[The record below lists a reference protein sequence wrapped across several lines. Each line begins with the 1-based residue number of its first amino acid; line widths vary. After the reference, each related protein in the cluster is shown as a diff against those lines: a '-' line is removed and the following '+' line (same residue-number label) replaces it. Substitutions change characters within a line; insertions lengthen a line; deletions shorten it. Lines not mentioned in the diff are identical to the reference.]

1 MHQFFVEKSQVGK
14 EYVTITG
21 SDVNHIRNVLRMK
34 IGETIRISDCEGG
47 NYFCKIA
54 ETGENFVQADIVSV
68 DEEGTELPSKIYL
81 FQALPKGDRMETVI
95 EKAVELGVYEII
107 PVAMKYCVVKLE
119 GKKAA
124 QRVQKWQ
131 AQAETAAKQSK
142 RSIIP
147 KIHEVVSFK
156 EALKLA
162 ENCDIRLV
170 PYENENGMEGTRTVL
185 EQIEPGK
192 SISIMIGPEGG
203 FAEEEI
209 AKARETMQSIS
220 LGRRILRTDTAGI
233 CMMSM
238 LMLQLESR
246 I

>member
-1 MHQFFVEKSQVGK
+1 
-14 EYVTITG
+14 
-21 SDVNHIRNVLRMK
+21 
-34 IGETIRISDCEGG
+34 
-47 NYFCKIA
+47 
-54 ETGENFVQADIVSV
+54 
-68 DEEGTELPSKIYL
+68 
-81 FQALPKGDRMETVI
+81 METVI

-170 PYENENGMEGTRTVL
+170 PYENENRT
-185 EQIEPGK
+185 G
-192 SISIMIGPEGG
+192 
-203 FAEEEI
+203 EEYQHYD
-209 AKARETMQSIS
+209 RT
-220 LGRRILRTDTAGI
+220 GRRICRGRDCKSKRDHAVHFLRKKNTSDRY
-233 CMMSM
+233 
-238 LMLQLESR
+238 SR
-246 I
+246 YLHDVHVDAAIREPYITKKQ